1 MGVESAIYALHDE
14 TDVVESYFE
23 ALERSHDRLLDV
35 ICASPVE
42 IINFGENVHA
52 GTLSPDLFE
61 RYHLPACQRRC
72 ERLHEGGKFVCSHW
86 DGDTGPLLPYAR
98 ETGLDGIEAITPQPQ
113 GDVTLKQVRDALGD
127 QMVLLDGIPAVY
139 SDDTHEIEVLE
150 ACVHELIEL
159 FAPRLVLGISDE
171 ISSTG
176 DLKRVRRVGEIV
188 AEYNATSLA
197 GQSALDPGG
206 DP

>member
-1 MGVESAIYALHDE
+1 MADDAARVKSLASFGVHRAIGAQVASVPAISPFLVPGELEKEADSFYAE
-14 TDVVESYFE
+14 ANERMEQGAFIEAYRGFNS
-23 ALERSHDRLLDV
+23 ALELVPNFRDSEQLLGDAV
-35 ICASPVE
+35 EKGAFPV
-42 IINFGENVHA
+42 A
-52 GTLSPDLFE
+52 LYLFK
-61 RYHLPACQRRC
+61 P
-72 ERLHEGGKFVCSHW
+72 
-86 DGDTGPLLPYAR
+86 
-98 ETGLDGIEAITPQPQ
+98 
-113 GDVTLKQVRDALGD
+113 GD

-139 SDDTHEIEVLE
+139 FDDTYEIEVLE